1 MSFLV
6 TVVRD
11 KSAAPRS
18 RRLVVLTHKMS
29 RCLVNAYCSRA
40 IGMAVLRAEPF
51 ELEVTPYTANGE
63 GPEKVSTWWLIPSY
77 SARWLGKPGGGR
89 DELRLEYRLSGTRGA
104 WERIG

>member
-63 GPEKVSTWWLIPSY
+63 GLPSY